1 MNQALIIAV
10 LSPILL
16 TVGGIVSWMIKSKK
30 EDVINAETKTR
41 EFKIETYKILLEPFI
56 ASLTFTLSE
65 KIKQKEINKLTTL
78 EYKKAVFDLT
88 TFGSDKAIQIFN
100 KIMQTFFH
108 SDIYK
113 NDNGEY
119 SSDYGNRLIALLS
132 ELLLQIRKDL
142 YTKKT
147 KLKRSDMLE
156 FMITDI
162 ENTKDTINTMKF

>member
-1 MNQALIIAV
+1 MNETLIIAI

-16 TVGGIVSWMIKSKK
+16 TIGGIISWIIKTKK
-30 EDVINAETKTR
+30 EEVLNAEAKSR
-41 EFKIETYKILLEPFI
+41 DFKIETYKTLLEPFI
-56 ASLTFTLSE
+56 ATMTFTLSD
-65 KIKQKEINKLTTL
+65 KVKQKEINKLTTL

-108 SDIYK
+108 SDK
-113 NDNGEY
+113 FRDDNGNYKSE
-119 SSDYGNRLIALLS
+119 YGNRLIALVS

-142 YTKKT
+142 YS
-147 KLKRSDMLE
+147 KRTGLQRSEMLE

-162 ENTKDTINTMKF
+162 ETTKGIINKMKF

>member
-1 MNQALIIAV
+1 MNQTLIIAV
-10 LSPILL
+10 LSPIFL
-16 TVGGIVSWMIKSKK
+16 TVGGIVSWIIKSKK
-30 EDVINAETKTR
+30 EDVLNSEAKSR
-41 EFKIETYKILLEPFI
+41 EFKIETYKTLLEPFI
-56 ASLTFTLSE
+56 ATMTFTLSE
-65 KIKQKEINKLTTL
+65 KVKQKEINKLTTL

-113 NDNGEY
+113 DENGEY
-119 SSDYGNRLIALLS
+119 TSDYGNRLIALLS

-147 KLKRSDMLE
+147 KLKRSEMLE
-156 FMITDI
+156 FMITDM
-162 ENTKDTINTMKF
+162 EQTKDIINEMKL

>member
-1 MNQALIIAV
+1 MNRTLIIAV

-16 TVGGIVSWMIKSKK
+16 TIGGIISWIIKSKK
-30 EDVINAETKTR
+30 EDILNSEAKSR
-41 EFKIETYKILLEPFI
+41 EFKIETYKTLLEPFI
-56 ASLTFTLSE
+56 ATLTFTLTE
-65 KIKQKEINKLTTL
+65 KVKQKEINKLTTL

-113 NDNGEY
+113 DEDGEY
-119 SSDYGNRLIALLS
+119 SSDYGNRLLALLS

-147 KLKRSDMLE
+147 KLKRSEMLE
-156 FMITDI
+156 FMITDM
-162 ENTKDTINTMKF
+162 EQTKKIINEMKL

>member
-1 MNQALIIAV
+1 MNQTLIIAV

-16 TVGGIVSWMIKSKK
+16 TVGGIISWIIKSKK
-30 EDVINAETKTR
+30 EDVLNSEAKSR

-56 ASLTFTLSE
+56 ATMTFTLTE
-65 KIKQKEINKLTTL
+65 KVKQREINKLTTL

-113 NDNGEY
+113 DENGEY
-119 SSDYGNRLIALLS
+119 TSDYGNRLIALLS

-147 KLKRSDMLE
+147 KLKRSEMLE
-156 FMITDI
+156 FMITDM
-162 ENTKDTINTMKF
+162 EQTKDIINEMKL